1 MRQVMKVQ
9 VKRDVEVEREGL
21 LARLASAYQRRELE
35 VFKEACRPDM
45 VVTLAGSSRLA
56 GTYHG
61 YGAFSEYLDAV
72 RDVLRA
78 ADEQIRFEHDGDRM
92 IFTHAVVI
100 SGPNH
105 QVEMELRVTVVFHA
119 DGRVQS
125 FLAELEDQGLF
136 DYVVNTSAQ
145 PSEIR

>member
-1 MRQVMKVQ
+1 MGPN
-9 VKRDVEVEREGL
+9 RDVEIEREGL
-21 LARLASAYQRRELE
+21 LARLAVAYQRRDLG
-35 VFKEACRPDM
+35 VFEAACRPDM

-78 ADEQIRFEHDGDRM
+78 ADEQIRFEHDGAQMVFRQ
-92 IFTHAVVI
+92 AVVI

-145 PSEIR
+145 PSEIG

>member
-1 MRQVMKVQ
+1 
-9 VKRDVEVEREGL
+9 
-21 LARLASAYQRRELE
+21 
-35 VFKEACRPDM
+35 M

-72 RDVLRA
+72 RDVLRS
-78 ADEQIRFEHDGDRM
+78 ADERVVFEHDEDQM
-92 IFTHAVVI
+92 VFTQKIIV
-100 SGPNH
+100 SGPFH
-105 QVEMELRVTVVFHA
+105 QVEMPMRVTGVFHA

-125 FLAELEDQGLF
+125 FLAEMGDQGLF
-136 DYVVNTSAQ
+136 DYVVDTSAQ

>member
-1 MRQVMKVQ
+1 MKVQ
-9 VKRDVEVEREGL
+9 VRRDVEVEREGL

-35 VFKEACRPDM
+35 VFEEACRPDM

-105 QVEMELRVTVVFHA
+105 QVEMDLRVTVVFHA

-136 DYVVNTSAQ
+136 DYVVNTAARPSA
-145 PSEIR
+145 IR

>member
-1 MRQVMKVQ
+1 MMSTQVARSVT
-9 VKRDVEVEREGL
+9 VEREGL
-21 LARLASAYQRRELE
+21 LAKLATAYQRRELD
-35 VFKEACRPDM
+35 VFEEACRPDM
-45 VVTLAGSSRLA
+45 VVTLAGSSRLS

-78 ADEQIRFEHDGDRM
+78 ADGTIRFEHDGDQM
-92 IFTHAVVI
+92 IFTQAVVI

-105 QVEMELRVTVVFHA
+105 QVEMPLRVTVVFHP

-125 FLAELEDQGLF
+125 FLAELGDQGLF
-136 DYVVNTSAQ
+136 DYVVNTSAR
-145 PSEIR
+145 PPAIR

>member
-1 MRQVMKVQ
+1 MGTN
-9 VKRDVEVEREGL
+9 RDVEIEREGL
-21 LARLASAYQRRELE
+21 FARLATAYQRRDLDVFEE
-35 VFKEACRPDM
+35 VCRPDM
-45 VVTLAGSSRLA
+45 VLTLAGSSRLS

-61 YGAFSEYLDAV
+61 YRAFSDYLDAI
-72 RDVLRA
+72 REVLRSA
-78 ADEQIRFEHDGDRM
+78 EGQMRFEHDGDRM
-92 IFTHAVVI
+92 IFTQPVVI
-100 SGPNH
+100 SGPFH
-105 QVEMELRVTVVFHA
+105 QVEMPLRVTVDFHA

>member
-1 MRQVMKVQ
+1 MGTD
-9 VKRDVEVEREGL
+9 RDVEIEREGL
-21 LARLASAYQRRELE
+21 LARLAVAYQRRDFD
-35 VFKEACRPDM
+35 VFQAACRPDM

-72 RDVLRA
+72 RDVLRS
-78 ADEQIRFEHDGDRM
+78 ADERVVFEHDGDQM
-92 IFTHAVVI
+92 VFTQNIVV
-100 SGPNH
+100 SGPFH
-105 QVEMELRVTVVFHA
+105 QVEMPMRVTGVFHA

-125 FLAELEDQGLF
+125 FLAEMGDQGLF
-136 DYVVNTSAQ
+136 DYVVDTSAQ

>member
-1 MRQVMKVQ
+1 MGPN
-9 VKRDVEVEREGL
+9 RDVELEREGL
-21 LARLASAYQRRELE
+21 LSRLAVAYQRRDLG
-35 VFKEACRPDM
+35 VFEDACRPDM
-45 VVTLAGSSRLA
+45 VLTLAGSSRLS

-61 YGAFSEYLDAV
+61 YGAFAEYLDAV

-78 ADEQIRFEHDGDRM
+78 ADQQIRFEHDIDRM
-92 IFTHAVVI
+92 TFTQAVVI

-105 QVEMELRVTVVFHA
+105 QVEMEMRVTVGFHA

-125 FLAELEDQGLF
+125 FLAEMEDQGLF